1 MKSVHRIRMILVLLP
16 ILFLV
21 SCNLPSSKT
30 ILSAAPATPSIETAF
45 ATDTNAESTAAIPP
59 SGGDTCGNSADGAL
73 RVCFLGL
80 SDGQTIA
87 ATPGEPI
94 RISAVASGAVVAGIS
109 LSTDA
114 GGYAQF
120 VANAANT
127 DPFRAEF
134 SWTPALGAGT
144 YPLTL
149 ETLTADKSEVAA
161 VVLSV
166 QVTGLAAITPSPTS
180 DPNAVPAEKESQVIG
195 IFSKTFGVNLVAPAI
210 ARKYREGVEDPW
222 ISTAY
227 IGDEFYE
234 VEVFPDGHSENY
246 INPISPNTRI
256 DFKKSL
262 FKEPVCR
269 PSGVYSMLV
278 VFLDYGNLAVGKDEV
293 LTALETAAGTVNG
306 DYAAFP
312 SAGPGSAPILQIHPT
327 GVVIPVPNAVKG
339 KLITPAQ
346 IHTFTGLDPSA
357 FQWVTQVDLDS
368 ASTFRLSSGT
378 MATTSFGYAFS
389 NCPATRST
397 VNIQVTVDAK
407 NELAGPENRLADT
420 LLSHEVFHLFGYPA
434 SHFWPCIS
442 NRSKQDRGDECVNTN
457 IPALMLGWV
466 DVDGDGIPEILDP
479 TPYGV
484 VSA

>member
-1 MKSVHRIRMILVLLP
+1 MKNPRPVRTAIFLYLPALLLGACNFP
-16 ILFLV
+16 SPV
-21 SCNLPSSKT
+21 STQRGASPTQTK
-30 ILSAAPATPSIETAF
+30 
-45 ATDTNAESTAAIPP
+45 AEATAAVPA
-59 SGGDTCGNSADGAL
+59 SGGDTCGSSVDGTL

-87 ATPGEPI
+87 ATPGEPV
-94 RISAVASGAVVAGIS
+94 RVSAVASGAVVAGIS

-127 DPFRAEF
+127 DPFHAEF

-149 ETLTADKSEVAA
+149 EALTADKSEVAY
-161 VVLSV
+161 VILSV
-166 QVTGLAAITPSPTS
+166 KVTGLAAVSPSPTS
-180 DPNAVPAEKESQVIG
+180 DPNAVPAEIENQVIK
-195 IFSKTFGVNLVAPAI
+195 IFSKTFGVNIIAPAI

-227 IGDEFYE
+227 TKDEFYE
-234 VEVFPDGHSENY
+234 LEVFPDGHSENY
-246 INPISPNTRI
+246 ITPIFPNTTI
-256 DFKKSL
+256 DFKQSL

-278 VFLDYGNLAVGKDEV
+278 VFLDYGNIAASKDE
-293 LTALETAAGTVNG
+293 LLSDLAAAAATVNG
-306 DYAAFP
+306 DYAAYP
-312 SAGPGSAPILQIHPT
+312 SAGPGSAPILEIRPT
-327 GVVIPVPNAVKG
+327 GVVIPVPKEVKG

-346 IHTFTGLDPSA
+346 IHAFTGLNPSA

-389 NCPATRST
+389 NCPAVRST
-397 VNIQVTVDAK
+397 VNIQVTIDARDQ
-407 NELAGPENRLADT
+407 LAGTDNRLADT

-434 SHFWPCIS
+434 SHIWPCI
-442 NRSKQDRGDECVNTN
+442 RSRSQQDRADECVNTN

-466 DVDGDGIPEILDP
+466 DVDGDGVPEILDP
-479 TPYGV
+479 TPYGIQNP
-484 VSA
+484 

>member
-1 MKSVHRIRMILVLLP
+1 MISIHRIRRVISVLLP
-16 ILFLV
+16 ALFLF
-21 SCNLPSSKT
+21 SCNLPSSKPVQ
-30 ILSAAPATPSIETAF
+30 SPAPVTPSNGVAVATETKAG
-45 ATDTNAESTAAIPP
+45 AAGTAEP
-59 SGGDTCGNSADGAL
+59 CGSSADGAL
-73 RVCFLGL
+73 RVCFLDL

-87 ATPGEPI
+87 ATPGEPV

-127 DPFRAEF
+127 DPFRADF

-149 ETLTADKSEVAA
+149 ETLTADKSEVAS
-161 VVLSV
+161 VILSV
-166 QVTGLAAITPSPTS
+166 KVTGLAAVSPSPTS
-180 DPNAVPAEKESQVIG
+180 DPNAVPAEMENQVIE
-195 IFSKTFGVNLVAPAI
+195 IFSKTFGVNIIAPAI

-246 INPISPNTRI
+246 INPIFPNTNI

-269 PSGVYSMLV
+269 PAGVYSMLV
-278 VFLDYGNLAVGKDEV
+278 VFLDFGNIAAGKDEI
-293 LTALETAAGTVNG
+293 LSDLEAAAATVNG
-306 DYAAFP
+306 DYAAYP
-312 SAGPGSAPILQIHPT
+312 SAGPGSAPILEIRPT
-327 GVVIPVPNAVKG
+327 GVVIPVPKEVKG

-346 IHTFTGLDPSA
+346 IHTFSGLDPST
-357 FQWVTQVDLDS
+357 FQWVTQVDLDT

-389 NCPATRST
+389 GCPATRST
-397 VNIQVTVDAK
+397 VNIQVTIDSR
-407 NELAGPENRLADT
+407 NQLAGPDNRLADT

-434 SHFWPCIS
+434 SHLWPCIS
-442 NRSKQDRGDECVNTN
+442 NVSQTDRGDECVNTN

-466 DVDGDGIPEILDP
+466 DVDGDGVPEILDP
-479 TPYGV
+479 TPYGIMN
-484 VSA
+484 S